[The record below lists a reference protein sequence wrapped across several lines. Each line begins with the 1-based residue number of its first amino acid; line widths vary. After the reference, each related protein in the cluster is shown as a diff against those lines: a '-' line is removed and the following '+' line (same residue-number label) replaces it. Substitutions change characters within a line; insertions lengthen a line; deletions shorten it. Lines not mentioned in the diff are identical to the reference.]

1 MPRYALRVTPSTRG
15 AMEAQGM
22 PIAGSIALA
31 LIVAAGVVFVLRA
44 RASELRVCRDVLRGL
59 IDGSPSI
66 GRSIDWEHLRAL
78 GVDVGATYR
87 QLPNE
92 RERAGYRQAFIE
104 QFANGFR
111 RASGVADGFRAWRV
125 QRRAD
130 AAVVV
135 AADYEAKHRTLL
147 MSVSSARSQKVE
159 KMEWVSK

>member
-1 MPRYALRVTPSTRG
+1 MEPRRIPV
-15 AMEAQGM
+15 M
-22 PIAGSIALA
+22 GSIALA

-44 RASELRVCRDVLRGL
+44 RTSELRVCRDVLRGL

-87 QLPNE
+87 RLPNE

-104 QFANGFR
+104 QFTEGFHQAR
-111 RASGVADGFRAWRV
+111 GVADGFRAWRV
-125 QRRAD
+125 QQRAD

-135 AADYEAKHRTLL
+135 AADYEAKRQTLL
-147 MSVSSARSQKVE
+147 MSVSASEPKRVE
-159 KMEWVSK
+159 GIQWQ